1 MIDPN
6 SLDLP
11 SLWTHL
17 SRDGRAR
24 RLLELAR
31 DEDLSDGRDLTAT
44 VMHSETRQAKAVLR
58 ARDEGVVSGLAALP
72 LLAEVFGTS
81 LAITPA
87 LRDGDRVSSRD
98 TLVELRGDL
107 AQLVTLERTMLNL
120 LGKMSGVATM
130 TARFVDAVRG
140 TKAAI
145 LDTRK
150 TTPGLRAFE
159 KYAVRCGGGRSHR
172 LGLSDAVL
180 IKDNHIAHLSGEALR
195 DAVASAAR
203 EAKERHDALFVEVEV
218 DTLDQFARLLEVDAG
233 LVDIALLDNMSLEQ
247 LREAVGLRDAQ
258 NASLLLEASGGVGL
272 DTVRGIAETG
282 VDRISV
288 GGLTRSA
295 VSLDLGLDI
304 D

>member
-11 SLWTHL
+11 SLWAHL
-17 SRDGRAR
+17 SGDGRAR

-31 DEDLSDGRDLTAT
+31 EEDLSDGRDLTAT
-44 VMHSETRQAKAVLR
+44 VMHSESREATALLR
-58 ARDEGVVSGLAALP
+58 ARDGGVVSGLAALP
-72 LLAEVFGTS
+72 MLAEVFGTS

-87 LRDGDRVSSRD
+87 LRDGDRASSGD
-98 TLVELRGDL
+98 TLAELRGDL
-107 AQLVTLERTMLNL
+107 AQLVKLERTMLNL

-130 TARFVDAVRG
+130 TARFVERVRG
-140 TKAAI
+140 TRAAI

-180 IKDNHIAHLSGEALR
+180 IKDNHLAHLDADGLREA
-195 DAVASAAR
+195 VTGAAR

-218 DTLDQFARLLEVDAG
+218 DTMEQFAQLLRVPEG
-233 LVDIALLDNMSLEQ
+233 LVDIALLDNMSLDH
-247 LREAVGLRDAQ
+247 LREAVSLRDA
-258 NASLLLEASGGVGL
+258 NRPGLLLEASGGVGL
-272 DTVRGIAETG
+272 DTVAGIAQTG